1 VQHTLMDVIAA
12 AGHNENDIATAL
24 AELPPEET
32 G

>member
-1 VQHTLMDVIAA
+1 MQHTLMDVITA
-12 AGHNENDIATAL
+12 AGDNENNIATAL